1 MAAIDIT
8 PVLKFMTDK
17 SGSDLF
23 FSTNTSIHMDIE
35 GETVSINNQIMQ
47 PGMIKE
53 IAYSMMSMDQIKE
66 FESTLES
73 NFAIEKKEYIH
84 IPIIILFPS
93 IYTGYHL
100 YDNKEKIIRWVNHIK
115 KN

>member
-1 MAAIDIT
+1 M
-8 PVLKFMTDK
+8 
-17 SGSDLF
+17 
-23 FSTNTSIHMDIE
+23 SIQ
-35 GETVSINNQIMQ
+35 NQIISHYIFG
-47 PGMIKE
+47 PSRNILLG
-53 IAYSMMSMDQIKE
+53 AG
-66 FESTLES
+66 LC
-73 NFAIEKKEYIH
+73 FAIEKKEYIH